1 MSFKLPCILALSL
14 VMAALTPAAHAD
26 TIIGYISFDV
36 TSPPS
41 QGQFDIVGQS
51 GPNSSGD
58 ATFPVTTT
66 VGLSAL
72 SLDVSFMSGPD
83 EIFGSSYFTA
93 DLDGESFDGG
103 PLALGS
109 LSGAVKAV
117 LTGTFTTTSFLLFDG
132 TTISVDPTFS
142 ATISDPTGL
151 VDGDLAF
158 IGASPSGSGPPPP
171 SSLTPEPE
179 TFVMVGSG
187 LAGLIGLRRRYMA
200 TLRGFCS
207 RKVTRSGA
215 TLALTVVFFLAAGVA
230 AYAQSV
236 VKLNTLTSP
245 SSGLAGS
252 AVVSITGSGFP
263 SGSINPSAVTLSFS
277 KTCGGSAAATEAPRS
292 VSAILGTTDR
302 AQFLVPASLSSG
314 DYFVS
319 IAGTSVGGTSFS
331 SSNCSEIN
339 VTLTTTTLAAC
350 VPTSSLAVTVG
361 KNVTAYVP
369 FGYWS
374 GGTRG
379 IEQVPLEGSGTTM
392 NFTTPGVVNSCASN
406 SVTDEV
412 VCTENTT
419 NVDLINGTTLTTVT
433 SGSNA
438 FASFSGGECENCG
451 VAINPSNNTAVIAMG
466 VVGAASNQGVQVV
479 NLAGNTFNKAF
490 PMVHAVS
497 ENISIDSG
505 RNLILSPGEG
515 GVYDL
520 LKIGPGNTLTE
531 YGNSIGG
538 TLDSAAEDCTTGIA
552 MSADEFTDSIYITDL
567 TQAAFTA
574 GTPGTWTAPGQFIN
588 LNDGDYSAGTSGI
601 TSAPGT
607 GHLAVVT
614 GEFGGSSYSAL
625 RLPSTS
631 GSGTPTLAD
640 HAYVASMPTTPDGR
654 VFSAGFDP
662 HTITAYTSPNTGKSY
677 AVFVDYATGTPS
689 YLGVVDLACV
699 LALPRTLGTHNVTG
713 STSSCTRYVGVP

>member
-1 MSFKLPCILALSL
+1 MRCKFLCILALSL
-14 VMAALTPAAHAD
+14 VVVTLTPSAYAD
-26 TIIGYISFDV
+26 TITGYISFDV
-36 TSPPS
+36 TNPPS
-41 QGQFDIVGQS
+41 QGQFDIVGLS
-51 GPNSSGD
+51 GANSSGD

-66 VGLSAL
+66 VGLSGL

-83 EIFGSSYFTA
+83 KFFGSSYFTA
-93 DLDGESFDGG
+93 DVDGESFDGG
-103 PLALGS
+103 PLSLAS
-109 LSGAVKAV
+109 LSGATKAV
-117 LTGTFTTTSFLLFDG
+117 LTGTFSTTSFLLFDG

-142 ATISDPTGL
+142 ASISDPTGL
-151 VDGDLAF
+151 VNGDLAF
-158 IGASPSGSGPPPP
+158 IEASPAGSGPPP
-171 SSLTPEPE
+171 SLTPEPE

-187 LAGLIGLRRRYMA
+187 LVGLVGLRRRYMA

-207 RKVTRSGA
+207 RKKTRSGA

-230 AYAQSV
+230 AHAQAV

-245 SSGLAGS
+245 SSGLAGT
-252 AVVSITGSGFP
+252 AVVSVTGSGFP

-277 KTCGGSAAATEAPRS
+277 KTCGGPVAATEAPRS
-292 VSAILGTTDR
+292 VSTILGTTDR
-302 AQFLVPASLSSG
+302 AQFLVPASLTSG

-339 VTLTTTTLAAC
+339 VSLTTTTLAAC

-369 FGYWS
+369 FGFWS

-419 NVDLINGTTLTTVT
+419 NVDLINGTTLTTIT

-466 VVGAASNQGVQVV
+466 VVGATSNQGVQVV
-479 NLAGNTFNKAF
+479 NLAGNTFDKPF

-515 GVYDL
+515 GIYDL
-520 LKIGPGNTLTE
+520 LKIGAGNTLTE

-567 TQAAFTA
+567 TQAKFTA
-574 GTPGTWTAPGQFIN
+574 GSPGTWTAPGQFIN
-588 LNDGDYSAGTSGI
+588 LNDGNYSAGTSGI

-614 GEFGGSSYSAL
+614 GEFGGSAYSAL
-625 RLPSTS
+625 QLPSTS

-640 HAYVASMPTTPDGR
+640 HAYVASMPTTPDGKA
-654 VFSAGFDP
+654 FSAGFDP

-677 AVFVDYATGTPS
+677 AVFVDYATGTPT
-689 YLGVVDLACV
+689 YLGVVDLSCV
-699 LALPRTLGTHNVTG
+699 LALPRTLGTHNVSG
-713 STSSCTRYVGVP
+713 STSSCTRYVVVP